1 MNSKSDTSQIVVNLG
16 LIGTLLGVVVRFI
29 THSSVAVP
37 VGAMGGLLVAF
48 LLAAVRGEQF

>member
-1 MNSKSDTSQIVVNLG
+1 MNSENDTSQIVVNLG

-29 THSSVAVP
+29 THSDVAVP